1 MHMSF
6 FTSYICSS
14 HLRRKVSLWAMLT
27 LCSPATTAMPPE
39 LFYGF
44 IVSDEQYN
52 EYPLAVSSLA
62 SWRVLKQAMEERNE
76 ITTSENQFTF
86 GAYNWLGIPTLKKRK

>member
-1 MHMSF
+1 
-6 FTSYICSS
+6 
-14 HLRRKVSLWAMLT
+14 
-27 LCSPATTAMPPE
+27 MPPE

-62 SWRVLKQAMEERNE
+62 SWRVLKQAMEKRNE
-76 ITTSENQFTF
+76 ITTLENQFTF